1 MLLQGSRVKLRT
13 LTRADLQ
20 QMAAWRPFD
29 DPLLAEANWPQQSID
44 DLNRWFTRCSQDPRR
59 LLCAVTDETGR
70 LIGSITL
77 REREGRRSARL
88 GVTLAADFVGQG
100 FGTEALRLFL
110 DHYFDELGFEKIVLD
125 VAAYNQRAI
134 RVYQKLGFV
143 TVGRHERTVGRAAN
157 WAFLKEPAYARVR
170 QFFRRDWLGRYWLLC
185 YDMELRR
192 EVWNTKR
199 ESFSNWQID
208 RLAD

>member
-1 MLLQGSRVKLRT
+1 MLLQGCRVKVRN
-13 LTRADLQ
+13 LTRADLH

-29 DPLLAEANWPQQSID
+29 DPLFAEANWPQRSID

-77 REREGRRSARL
+77 RERDGRRSARL
-88 GVTLAADFVGQG
+88 GVTLGADFVNQG

-110 DHYFDELGFEKIVLD
+110 DYYFNELGFAKVVLD
-125 VAAYNQRAI
+125 VVAYNHRAI
-134 RVYQKLGFV
+134 RVYQRLGFV
-143 TVGRHERTVGRAAN
+143 AVSQRERAAGRGTN
-157 WAFLKEPAYARVR
+157 WAFLKEPAYAKAR

-185 YDMELRR
+185 YDMELRC
-192 EVWNTKR
+192 EDWNTR
-199 ESFSNWQID
+199 QGSFGNRQID